1 MNYDFF
7 FRFRKLERIEQL
19 NNEVK
24 KLKDEKEELKKEG
37 EVLKTE
43 VTSLRRKLEEH
54 IENGFCE
61 IDFLNRLNR

>member
-1 MNYDFF
+1 MFF

-24 KLKDEKEELKKEG
+24 KLTEEKEELTREGKE
-37 EVLKTE
+37 LKAE

-54 IENGFCE
+54 VDNGFCE
-61 IDFLNRLNR
+61 IDFLARLNR